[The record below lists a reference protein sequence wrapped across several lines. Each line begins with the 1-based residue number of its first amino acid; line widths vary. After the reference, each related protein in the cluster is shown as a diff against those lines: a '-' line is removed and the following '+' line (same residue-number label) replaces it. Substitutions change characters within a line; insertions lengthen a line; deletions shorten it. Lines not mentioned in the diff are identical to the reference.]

1 MNSNHL
7 PENWRELSFLVNET
21 LISRERLANQLA
33 DPRRDIDFE
42 CGYPEYITADI
53 YRSMYDRNG
62 IAERVVNIFPEE
74 SWAKDP
80 LIKETTGTKQTKFD
94 KQIIELDE
102 QHCIF
107 SFMQRAD
114 AISGIGRYGVILVG
128 LDDGKDLIEPVPG
141 IDLRTGRATGKNN
154 HSITYLRTFDESQA
168 RIVRYIS
175 DQSSPLYGMPEIY
188 EIQFVNYHLDD
199 ASAEGTNTTEN
210 VHWTRLIHLA
220 DKRLTSEIF
229 AVPRMQSSYNRLY
242 DTRKMLAGSGEMY
255 WRGAFPGISLE
266 TMPGFE
272 DAVIDKEQ
280 TKLEMEAYMNGLQR
294 YLLNQG
300 LTAKSLPPQVQSPR
314 DFLMTQL
321 HAIAITIGVPL
332 RIFMG
337 SEQAQL
343 ASAQDVR
350 NFNRRI
356 KKRQHRYLSP
366 FVIRPFIQRLI
377 DYGAIN
383 PPVKTYSDG
392 RAKYMIKWPDV
403 DVPTEKDQAE
413 IGDKWTTALQKY
425 VASEVYNMISP
436 LDYFVTF
443 LGIEPAVA
451 EPLAIEA
458 EKRIEEYQQKV
469 EEQTEF
475 ENKMSAV
482 SEVGS
487 TPIEAEKDDAGLR
500 QDDINKA
507 KENNRND
514 ISTLPGEKEFEDET

>member
-1 MNSNHL
+1 
-7 PENWRELSFLVNET
+7 
-21 LISRERLANQLA
+21 
-33 DPRRDIDFE
+33 
-42 CGYPEYITADI
+42 
-53 YRSMYDRNG
+53 
-62 IAERVVNIFPEE
+62 
-74 SWAKDP
+74 
-80 LIKETTGTKQTKFD
+80 
-94 KQIIELDE
+94 
-102 QHCIF
+102 
-107 SFMQRAD
+107 
-114 AISGIGRYGVILVG
+114 
-128 LDDGKDLIEPVPG
+128 
-141 IDLRTGRATGKNN
+141 
-154 HSITYLRTFDESQA
+154 
-168 RIVRYIS
+168 
-175 DQSSPLYGMPEIY
+175 
-188 EIQFVNYHLDD
+188 
-199 ASAEGTNTTEN
+199 
-210 VHWTRLIHLA
+210 
-220 DKRLTSEIF
+220 
-229 AVPRMQSSYNRLY
+229 
-242 DTRKMLAGSGEMY
+242 MLAGSGEMY

-280 TKLEMEAYMNGLQR
+280 TKAEMEAYMNGLQR

-377 DYGAIN
+377 DFGVLN

-392 RAKYMIKWPDV
+392 QAKYIIKWPDV

-451 EPLAIEA
+451 EPLAVEA

-469 EEQTEF
+469 EEQTQF
-475 ENKMSAV
+475 ENKMSAAT
-482 SEVGS
+482 EVGP
-487 TPIEAEKDDAGLR
+487 TRVETEKEDAGLE

-507 KENNRND
+507 KENNRKD
-514 ISTLPGEKEFEDET
+514 ISKLPGEKEFEDES